1 MAKKHM
7 GRWLALAAV
16 AGAAAVGIS
25 YFRKYRSF
33 NKELEEDFHDFE
45 DEGDDMV
52 AEEKGISEGS
62 ARKYVSLHANKDE
75 FKVAAGDML
84 GAAKDMAYMYQDF
97 DLTVSTNE
105 KGKEIVWDINFKTD
119 KVQTEE
125 GLKIGDTPAKVK
137 QLYPSAKE
145 NYGLYTA
152 TLGNTQVIVDCGM
165 KNDKVVG
172 ISYQYYEAK

>member
-1 MAKKHM
+1 MKLMKKM
-7 GRWLALAAV
+7 V
-16 AGAAAVGIS
+16 SAAAAMLMASAMIFSAYAAQKTAYQFTYNEKQVTVGQDADDAL
-25 YFRKYRSF
+25 KLLG
-33 NKELEEDFHDFE
+33 KAE
-45 DEGDDMV
+45 DE
-52 AEEKGISEGS
+52 KT
-62 ARKYVSLHANKDE
+62 LNNC
-75 FKVAAGDML
+75 AAGN
-84 GAAKDMAYMYQDF
+84 GAAKDMAYMYKDF

>member
-84 GAAKDMAYMYQDF
+84 GAAKDMAGAAKGMVKDTAAILS
-97 DLTVSTNE
+97 DAAGTVSSAARDTAQVA
-105 KGKEIVWDINFKTD
+105 KGRSHFHHRLW
-119 KVQTEE
+119 
-125 GLKIGDTPAKVK
+125 
-137 QLYPSAKE
+137 
-145 NYGLYTA
+145 
-152 TLGNTQVIVDCGM
+152 VIR
-165 KNDKVVG
+165 
-172 ISYQYYEAK
+172 

>member
-84 GAAKDMAYMYQDF
+84 GAAKDMAGAAKGMVKDTAAILS
-97 DLTVSTNE
+97 DAAGTVSSAARDTAQMAKGRVKDMAGKAAVKTAGTAE
-105 KGKEIVWDINFKTD
+105 KAASTTKRRAPAAKSQGK
-119 KVQTEE
+119 
-125 GLKIGDTPAKVK
+125 
-137 QLYPSAKE
+137 
-145 NYGLYTA
+145 
-152 TLGNTQVIVDCGM
+152 
-165 KNDKVVG
+165 
-172 ISYQYYEAK
+172 